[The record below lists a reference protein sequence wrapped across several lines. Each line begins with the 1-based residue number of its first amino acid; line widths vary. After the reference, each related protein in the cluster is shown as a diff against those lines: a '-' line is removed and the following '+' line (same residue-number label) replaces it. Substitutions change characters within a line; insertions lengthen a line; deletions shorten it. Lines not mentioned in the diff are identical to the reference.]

1 VRLSPDALAGSAGR
15 ELRGA
20 YLVAGAE
27 PLLILESCDLLR
39 ARARAAGHADR
50 EVHFIGKGFD
60 WTALQQSAAN
70 LSLFGDRRL
79 IELKLDGAPDAAGAA
94 ALAALAQRP
103 PEDSLLLVSAELG
116 YREMQ
121 ANWVGAFETHAVLVT
136 APAVGRADLPAW
148 IRARLGRQQVAID
161 DDALALLA
169 ERVEGNLLAASQA
182 VDRIALLSND
192 GRAGLEEVAAIV
204 ADSARY
210 DVFALAAASF
220 AGETARA
227 LRILTGLR
235 AEGIEPPLVLWA
247 LVSDLRLAAKVEARV
262 RAGERVDGAFA
273 AERVYASRQA
283 PMRKALQRLDRGAL
297 ERLLRRA
304 ADTDRMAKGSLRG
317 DPWVALEALVAG
329 IGGLKLAA

>member
-1 VRLSPDALAGSAGR
+1 MRLSPDALAGSAGR

-20 YLVAGAE
+20 CLVAGAE

-39 ARARAAGHADR
+39 SRARAAGYADR

-79 IELKLDGAPDAAGAA
+79 IELKLDGPPDAAGGA

-103 PEDSLLLVSAELG
+103 PEDTLLLVSAELG

-121 ANWVGAFETHAVLVT
+121 ANWVGAFEAHGLLIT
-136 APAVGRADLPAW
+136 APAVSRADLPAW
-148 IRARLGRQQVAID
+148 IRARLGRQQVKID

-192 GRAGLEEVAAIV
+192 GRAGLDEVAAIV

-210 DVFALAAASF
+210 DVFTLAAASF
-220 AGETARA
+220 AGDTARA
-227 LRILTGLR
+227 LHILAGLR

-247 LVSDLRLAAKVEARV
+247 LVSDLRIASKLEARV
-262 RAGERVDGAFA
+262 RGGERIDSAFA
-273 AERVYASRQA
+273 AERLYASRQA
-283 PMRKALQRLDRGAL
+283 PMRKALQRLDRAAL

-317 DPWVALEALVAG
+317 DPWVALEALVAS